1 MSGKFTVS
9 RAQARELKRI
19 SERMARKGGS
29 IPLEVIRRDMLRDM
43 ATELRRLARSYLRTH
58 RGGTELLDCLAIAEV
73 EGVDPSLLTG
83 IRREIGEAAR
93 RRRAA

>member
-1 MSGKFTVS
+1 MSGKFTVT

-19 SERMARKGGS
+19 SERMDRKGGG
-29 IPLEVIRRDMLRDM
+29 IPLEVVREEMLRDM
-43 ATELRRLARSYLRTH
+43 AAELRRMAKAYVRTH

-73 EGVDPSLLTG
+73 EGVDPTLLAG

-93 RRRAA
+93 RRKAA

>member
-19 SERMARKGGS
+19 SERMDRKGGGV
-29 IPLEVIRRDMLRDM
+29 PLEVIRRDMLRDM
-43 ATELRRLARSYLRTH
+43 AAELRRLAKAYLRTH
-58 RGGTELLDCLAIAEV
+58 RGGTGLLDCLAIAEV
-73 EGVDPSLLTG
+73 EGVDASLLAG

-93 RRRAA
+93 RRKAA